1 MGRSYSSVALLYSID
16 ANDSY
21 FFCPRQQDTLGGAKV
36 PFLRALSVKKKARNS
51 LQIPRFR
58 FVLPDFGPAFWSN
71 VHPISFASGEGGM
84 EVIDG
89 REGGL
94 AQAKAEET
102 QPYGQVAKRAKEI
115 AG

>member
-1 MGRSYSSVALLYSID
+1 M
-16 ANDSY
+16 
-21 FFCPRQQDTLGGAKV
+21 
-36 PFLRALSVKKKARNS
+36 
-51 LQIPRFR
+51 QIPRFR

-102 QPYGQVAKRAKEI
+102 QPYGQVGKASERNSRVNREIGLNKHNKNRAPKP
-115 AG
+115 